1 MRKSP
6 GNRAG
11 FLCSEER
18 PTVASV
24 PPPVDREQLR
34 EEAEVS
40 KIACFSGEQ
49 QLTDL
54 IVFWERRTG

>member
-40 KIACFSGEQ
+40 KIACFSGQQ

-54 IVFWERRTG
+54 IVFW